1 MTDLEN
7 IMQFRNQGYYCS
19 QQLVLS
25 GLEMLG
31 RSNPDLV
38 RSMQGLACGLGFSGE
53 LCGALIGGAALLGL
67 YAGKGTPEQEEDP
80 RLFFMLE
87 DLVAWFR
94 SEYEEQYGGIRCD
107 EILGTAGRTK
117 IPPCPLL
124 VSGVTQKVKELL
136 VENGFDLSGL
146 D

>member
-67 YAGKGTPEQEEDP
+67 YAG
-80 RLFFMLE
+80 
-87 DLVAWFR
+87 
-94 SEYEEQYGGIRCD
+94 
-107 EILGTAGRTK
+107 
-117 IPPCPLL
+117 
-124 VSGVTQKVKELL
+124 
-136 VENGFDLSGL
+136 
-146 D
+146 